1 MPIEDEILVV
11 EMLIQLSP
19 KQAKLKAGL
28 QEYFEDLIT
37 PALKS
42 ELNDPNHFEG
52 GGPEFKKA
60 MRTMVVDGWIG
71 LSWKKELGGKEL
83 SPIEQYI
90 FVETVMRTGFPFP
103 FLTTESVG
111 PMIAE
116 HGSDWAKEEIATK
129 ILKGE
134 LFFGIGY
141 SEPNS
146 GTDLAS
152 LQTKAIKDADGYLIN
167 GQKMWT
173 SLANVSDYIWLAAR
187 TDFEAKNHKGISM
200 FIVPTDDPGFSMTAI
215 NTLGDV
221 RTNATFY
228 DNIRV
233 PETHLVGQPNQG
245 WSLITSQLNLE
256 RLALVNHGPVEEL
269 YKNVLKLAATTKIN
283 NDQYLTDLSWVKNN
297 FAQVYSGI
305 EALKLICWKQTWIME
320 SGHLNM
326 AEASVAK
333 VYGSEFF
340 IQAYRLL
347 MEIMGELSLLK
358 NDSELSIL
366 NAKLERMYRT
376 ASILTFGGG
385 TNEVQR
391 DIIAMAGLLMP
402 RTR

>member
-1 MPIEDEILVV
+1 LPIEDEILVV

-19 KQAKLKAGL
+19 KQAKLKAEL
-28 QEYFEDLIT
+28 QEYFEGLIT

-60 MRTMVVDGWIG
+60 MRTMGVDGWIG

-187 TDFEAKNHKGISM
+187 TDFEAKNHKSISM

-269 YKNVLKLAATTKIN
+269 YKNVLKLAGTTKIN

-366 NAKLERMYRT
+366 NAKLERIYRT